1 MKNSSNHV
9 ITPPPHAV
17 SDLPILQK
25 ITDAYLIWHRNLPN
39 LSRLSRYTLGE
50 KIDKLFTDTIEY
62 ILLAGYTSKNQK
74 LAVVDKASTKLDSLK
89 HFLFIANELKLL
101 EDRKYL
107 ELATPLVEVG
117 KQLGGWHKLLAQSAP
132 KI

>member
-1 MKNSSNHV
+1 M
-9 ITPPPHAV
+9 
-17 SDLPILQK
+17 QK